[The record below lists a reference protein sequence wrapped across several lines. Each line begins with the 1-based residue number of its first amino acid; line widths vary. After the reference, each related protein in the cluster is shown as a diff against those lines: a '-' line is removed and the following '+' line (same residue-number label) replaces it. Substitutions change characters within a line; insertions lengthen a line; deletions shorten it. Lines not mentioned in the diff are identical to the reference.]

1 MFHYK
6 SLDENPQK
14 KFLTFNDEYINFDL
28 KDINFLDFKL
38 TEGCFDKNEY
48 EDFLWKYLN
57 FGMKKKVLHVS
68 QSNQKNGEMRDTGRR
83 RTKIF
88 DLRDYHVFFNII
100 SNCDINND
108 VHLEIFDVTTDKIES
123 INQNVNLMKKFD
135 LSNICVIDFYNIS
148 SNNTASYVNLK
159 SYEKTF
165 FNNFE
170 IIDYNPYADRKG
182 LI

>member
-1 MFHYK
+1 
-6 SLDENPQK
+6 
-14 KFLTFNDEYINFDL
+14 
-28 KDINFLDFKL
+28 
-38 TEGCFDKNEY
+38 
-48 EDFLWKYLN
+48 
-57 FGMKKKVLHVS
+57 
-68 QSNQKNGEMRDTGRR
+68 
-83 RTKIF
+83 
-88 DLRDYHVFFNII
+88 
-100 SNCDINND
+100 
-108 VHLEIFDVTTDKIES
+108 
-123 INQNVNLMKKFD
+123 MKKFN